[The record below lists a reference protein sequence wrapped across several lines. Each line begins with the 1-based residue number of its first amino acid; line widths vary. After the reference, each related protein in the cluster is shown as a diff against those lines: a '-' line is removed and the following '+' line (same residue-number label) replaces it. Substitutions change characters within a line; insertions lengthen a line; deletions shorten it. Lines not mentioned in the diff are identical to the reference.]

1 MADQKS
7 KKLPKKAKAKT
18 PKKQKREL
26 LVISESCK
34 NCGTPLDLDQRF
46 CSHCGAKRMHN
57 RLNTRNLLEDFTERF
72 LNIENVFLKTFI
84 DLFTKPEDVINGYI
98 GGLRKRY
105 MSAFSYFAVALTIG
119 SIYIFLFR
127 NWFLDTENGLF
138 NGFFTGLEAGAQ
150 SNGGDGVMELVN
162 FIFDYNSFI
171 SFLYI
176 PFFAVISKI
185 VFWNYKEVNFIEHIV
200 IYLYAYS
207 QTQIITNVLFILAGW
222 SAAGQIIV
230 SLFVS
235 TLPFFYTAYVLYR
248 VFNLSF
254 KSLVLKTG
262 IFLLIIVPFSILL
275 SAIIGT
281 AMYTAGSFD
290 PLIESVK
297 KSHDARRAKRDSI
310 KQDSLKLKTLTPQS
324 LPIPLQKT
332 QDSIE

>member
-1 MADQKS
+1 MADKKS
-7 KKLPKKAKAKT
+7 KKLPKKAKAQT

-26 LVISESCK
+26 LVISEGCK

-84 DLFTKPEDVINGYI
+84 DLFTKPEVVINGYI

-235 TLPFFYTAYVLYR
+235 TLPFFYLKQ
-248 VFNLSF
+248 VFF
-254 KSLVLKTG
+254 C
-262 IFLLIIVPFSILL
+262 
-275 SAIIGT
+275 
-281 AMYTAGSFD
+281 
-290 PLIESVK
+290 
-297 KSHDARRAKRDSI
+297 
-310 KQDSLKLKTLTPQS
+310 
-324 LPIPLQKT
+324 
-332 QDSIE
+332 

>member
-1 MADQKS
+1 MADKKS
-7 KKLPKKAKAKT
+7 KKLPKKAKAQT

-248 VFNLSF
+248 VFNLSV

-297 KSHDARRAKRDSI
+297 KSHDARRAMRDSI
-310 KQDSLKLKTLTPQS
+310 KQDSLRLKSLTPQS
-324 LPIPLQKT
+324 LPIPVQKT

>member
-1 MADQKS
+1 M
-7 KKLPKKAKAKT
+7 
-18 PKKQKREL
+18 
-26 LVISESCK
+26 
-34 NCGTPLDLDQRF
+34 
-46 CSHCGAKRMHN
+46 
-57 RLNTRNLLEDFTERF
+57 
-72 LNIENVFLKTFI
+72 
-84 DLFTKPEDVINGYI
+84 
-98 GGLRKRY
+98 
-105 MSAFSYFAVALTIG
+105 
-119 SIYIFLFR
+119 
-127 NWFLDTENGLF
+127 F

-150 SNGGDGVMELVN
+150 SNGDDGVMELVN

-248 VFNLSF
+248 VFNLSI

-310 KQDSLKLKTLTPQS
+310 KQDSLRLKSLTPQS